1 MKLLAVV
8 ALACGVAAAP
18 MTVAGTASA
27 LPGTCDGVDCVPY
40 VDRNIVP
47 TDHCSFTSRYPY
59 GLDAKGNTFACAAT
73 DQWLPVAPL
82 VGVRTLRAPCDPNV
96 PASAQTPNG
105 QPLRCE
111 GGAFTSDFSA
121 LYYAGS

>member
-8 ALACGVAAAP
+8 ALACGVVAAP

-27 LPGTCDGVDCVPY
+27 LPGTCDGVDCVPF

-73 DQWLPVAPL
+73 DEWLPMAPL
-82 VGVRTLRAPCDPNV
+82 IGVRTLRAPCDPNV

-105 QPLRCE
+105 QPLKCE

>member
-1 MKLLAVV
+1 MKLMAAL
-8 ALACGVAAAP
+8 ALACGVVAAP
-18 MTVAGTASA
+18 MAAPGTASA
-27 LPGTCDGVDCVPY
+27 DRGACDGVQCVPF

-59 GLDAKGNTFACAAT
+59 GLDARGATFACAAT
-73 DQWLPVAPL
+73 NEWLAVDPL
-82 VGVRTLRAPCDPNV
+82 IGVRNVQAPCDPNV
-96 PASAQTPNG
+96 PASAQSPAG

-111 GGAFTSDFSA
+111 GGAFTSNFKA